1 MLIRYRD
8 LLHYVMCIYRARD
21 SDKEE
26 ETRQVELVSSGTSV
40 LSSHLL
46 GQAFT

>member
-26 ETRQVELVSSGTSV
+26 ETRQVELVRTSV

-46 GQAFT
+46 GQAFA